1 MSVRVTIVLLVAL
14 VLVAPAA
21 ASERRPTLP
30 ELEHEVMCPT
40 CKTLL
45 ELSQAPVAERM
56 RVFIRGRI
64 AAGDSKSEIKARLV
78 AEFGEAVLAAPRTR
92 GFGLLAWVLPFV
104 ALLGAGV
111 AIRSCRPEVDARRPS
126 RSCPGGDVEEPPCP
140 GRSGARAAARRGAG
154 PLRRLMRTS
163 LPAR

>member
-1 MSVRVTIVLLVAL
+1 MSVRVAIVLLVAL
-14 VLVAPAA
+14 VLVAPAP
-21 ASERRPTLP
+21 ASERPPTLS

-64 AAGDSKSEIKARLV
+64 AAGDTKSEIKARLV

-92 GFGLLAWVLPFV
+92 GFGLFAWVFPFV
-104 ALLGAGV
+104 ALLGAGAAIGLV
-111 AIRSCRPEVDARRPS
+111 AWSWMRAGQAEVVPAGTSRNGQVRLDPGVEHRLDEELARFD
-126 RSCPGGDVEEPPCP
+126 G
-140 GRSGARAAARRGAG
+140 
-154 PLRRLMRTS
+154 
-163 LPAR
+163 

>member
-1 MSVRVTIVLLVAL
+1 MRFRVAIVLLVAL
-14 VLVAPAA
+14 VFVAPAP
-21 ASERRPTLP
+21 ASERSPTLP

-56 RVFIRGRI
+56 RAFIRGRI
-64 AAGDSKSEIKARLV
+64 AAGDTKSEIRARLV

-104 ALLGAGV
+104 ALLGAGAAIGLV
-111 AIRSCRPEVDARRPS
+111 AWRWTRAGQAEVVPA
-126 RSCPGGDVEEPPCP
+126 
-140 GRSGARAAARRGAG
+140 
-154 PLRRLMRTS
+154 RTS
-163 LPAR
+163 RNGQVRLDRGLEQRLDEELARFDG

>member
-1 MSVRVTIVLLVAL
+1 MSVRIAIILLLAL
-14 VLVAPAA
+14 VLVAPAP

-64 AAGDSKSEIKARLV
+64 AAGDTKSEIKARLV
-78 AEFGEAVLAAPRTR
+78 AEFGDAVLAAPRTR

-104 ALLGAGV
+104 APLGAGA
-111 AIRSCRPEVDARRPS
+111 AIGLVARRWTRAGQAEVVS
-126 RSCPGGDVEEPPCP
+126 AGTLRN
-140 GRSGARAAARRGAG
+140 GRVRLDPA
-154 PLRRLMRTS
+154 LERRLDEE
-163 LPAR
+163 LARFDG

>member
-1 MSVRVTIVLLVAL
+1 MSVRVAIVLLVAL
-14 VLVAPAA
+14 VFVTPAA

-45 ELSQAPVAERM
+45 ELSQAPVADRM

-92 GFGLLAWVLPFV
+92 GFGLLAWLLPFV
-104 ALLGAGV
+104 ALFGAGT
-111 AIRSCRPEVDARRPS
+111 AIGLVARRWT
-126 RSCPGGDVEEPPCP
+126 RAGQADVVPA
-140 GRSGARAAARRGAG
+140 GRWRNRRAGLDPA
-154 PLRRLMRTS
+154 LERRLDEELSRFDG
-163 LPAR
+163 

>member
-1 MSVRVTIVLLVAL
+1 
-14 VLVAPAA
+14 
-21 ASERRPTLP
+21 
-30 ELEHEVMCPT
+30 MCPT

-64 AAGDSKSEIKARLV
+64 AAGDTKSEIKARLV

-104 ALLGAGV
+104 ALLG
-111 AIRSCRPEVDARRPS
+111 
-126 RSCPGGDVEEPPCP
+126 
-140 GRSGARAAARRGAG
+140 SGAAVGLVALRWRRAGQAEAVSAGTSRNRRVRLDPA
-154 PLRRLMRTS
+154 LERRLDEE
-163 LPAR
+163 LARFDG